1 MESDYERQLRE
12 SNEHLREK
20 LAEALNILDEKKR
33 ILDEKVKKYGKNK
46 EMGKWE
52 NMGATWKAF
61 KDLNPMTK
69 NSKSK

>member
-20 LAEALNILDEKKR
+20 LAEALNTLNEKKR

-46 EMGKWE
+46 EMKNLESVGVTWE
-52 NMGATWKAF
+52 TFQN
-61 KDLNPMTK
+61 LSQMTK

>member
-52 NMGATWKAF
+52 NMGATWEAF